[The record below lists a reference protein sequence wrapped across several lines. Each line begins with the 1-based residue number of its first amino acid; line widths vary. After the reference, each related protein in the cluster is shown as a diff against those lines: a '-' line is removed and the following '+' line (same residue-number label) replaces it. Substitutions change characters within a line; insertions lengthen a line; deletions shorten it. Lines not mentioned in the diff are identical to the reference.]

1 MNNPINM
8 TPVEWFSEQA
18 YKLFERLESGEIDNE
33 EFCKLMVDVHKEAIY
48 FEMDY
53 IGKLRMA

>member
-1 MNNPINM
+1 M
-8 TPVEWFSEQA
+8 TPVEFFSEKT